1 MINKQIYTKI
11 ILMTLLFTVSF
22 MWVFSCEDM
31 IPDTKMNFTLTPS
44 DSLQLL
50 KINESTE
57 IELNQSNFNDPEIMV
72 TWSADTGMIIGNG
85 LHAFYSAPSEP
96 CTALV
101 QAYLK
106 DGNNDTSIDSI
117 IIIIYKQLIILK
129 ADDFKFSQQHIIPL
143 GFQRFIE
150 FIESKKIKAS
160 IGIIGNTLEKG
171 HQEYFTILKEIADDG
186 SFEIWNHGYNH
197 KLNGINENGETYHEF
212 WNTTFEYQKE
222 HLEETQELAFEKL
235 SITLRAFGAPGN
247 NHDSITL
254 DVMNENDEIKVWF
267 YGNPESNKIVLERYY
282 NIEFSSQYP
291 DYEEFVNNYPANEEY
306 LALQIHPNAWDN
318 EGFNQFELIVEFLM
332 TQKVAF
338 ITPDEFYRLSE
349 K

>member
-1 MINKQIYTKI
+1 
-11 ILMTLLFTVSF
+11 MTLLFTVSF

-31 IPDTKMNFTLTPS
+31 ILDTKMNFTLTPS

-72 TWSADTGMIIGNG
+72 TWSADTGMIVGNG

-160 IGIIGNTLEKG
+160 IGIIGNSLEKG
-171 HQEYFTILKEIADDG
+171 QQEYFTILKEIADDG
-186 SFEIWNHGYNH
+186 SFEIWNHGFDHELFGVNNDG
-197 KLNGINENGETYHEF
+197 KTYHEF
-212 WNTTFEYQKE
+212 FNTNYDDQKN
-222 HLEETQELAFEKL
+222 HLEKTQELASEKL
-235 SITLRAFGAPGN
+235 GITIHAFGAPGN
-247 NHDSITL
+247 SYDSVTL
-254 DVMNENDEIKVWF
+254 NVIDEINEIKVWF
-267 YGNPESNKIVLERYY
+267 YGNPESNKLVLKNLY
-282 NIEFSSQYP
+282 NIEFDGQYP
-291 DYEEFVNNYPANEEY
+291 DYEKFVNNYPIDEKY
-306 LALQIHPNAWDN
+306 LTLQIHPKAWDN
-318 EGFNQFELIVEFLM
+318 NGFNQFELIIEFLI

-338 ITPDEFYRLSE
+338 ITPYEFYRLSE

>member
-1 MINKQIYTKI
+1 
-11 ILMTLLFTVSF
+11 MTLLFTVSF
-22 MWVFSCEDM
+22 MWVLSCEDM
-31 IPDTKMNFTLTPS
+31 ILDTKMNFTLTPS

-57 IELNQSNFNDPEIMV
+57 IELNQNNFNDTHIYDEFRNPYYMI
-72 TWSADTGMIIGNG
+72 TWSADTGIIIGYG
-85 LHAFYSAPSEP
+85 TSAIYTAPSEP

-106 DGNNDTSIDSI
+106 DENNDTSIDSI

-129 ADDFKFSQQHIIPL
+129 ADDLKFSQQSIIPL
-143 GFQRFIE
+143 GFQRFIKCV
-150 FIESKKIKAS
+150 ESKKIKAS
-160 IGIIGNTLEKG
+160 MGIIGNSLEKG
-171 HQEYFTILKEIADDG
+171 NQEYFTILKEIADDG

-212 WNTTFEYQKE
+212 WNTTFDYQRD
-222 HLEETQELAFEKL
+222 HLEKTQELALEKL
-235 SITLRAFGAPGN
+235 GITLRAFGAPGN

-254 DVMNENDEIKVWF
+254 SVINEIDEIKVWF
-267 YGNPESNKIVLERYY
+267 YGNPESNKLVLKNLY
-282 NIEFSSQYP
+282 NIEFGGPYP
-291 DYEEFVNNYPANEEY
+291 DFEKFVNNYPIDEKY
-306 LALQIHPNAWDN
+306 LTLQIHPKAWDN
-318 EGFNQFELIVEFLM
+318 NGFNQFELIIEFLI

-338 ITPDEFYRLSE
+338 ITPYEFYRLSE